1 MKIHIVRV
9 EPTTQISGSGKKK
22 YYAYTSDGDRH
33 IAWGDWVEQ
42 AKGQDVDVTLK
53 EESFKGNDYTV
64 IWPTNEES
72 QETAAPAKERAVA
85 SEIAVRPKI
94 NLPSTQTTATTNRID
109 RRDRMMAKESALK
122 SATQVWSTKVTA
134 GLDGKGQ
141 EDPLEMAKRFYEWI
155 LQE

>member
-64 IWPTNEES
+64 ICPTNEES
-72 QETAAPAKERAVA
+72 QETAHPAKEPAVD
-85 SEIAVRPKI
+85 SETVV
-94 NLPSTQTTATTNRID
+94 LPRLTTQ
-109 RRDRMMAKESALK
+109 
-122 SATQVWSTKVTA
+122 STK
-134 GLDGKGQ
+134 
-141 EDPLEMAKRFYEWI
+141 
-155 LQE
+155 